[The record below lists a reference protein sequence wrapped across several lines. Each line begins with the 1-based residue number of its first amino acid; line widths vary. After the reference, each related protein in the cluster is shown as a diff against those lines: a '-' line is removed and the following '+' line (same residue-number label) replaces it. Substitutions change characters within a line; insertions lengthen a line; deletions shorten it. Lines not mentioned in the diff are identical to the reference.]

1 MSGLSIASYFPFTR
15 VKVVEQTIHGEDAR
29 SALIK
34 LEPDQRFRP
43 LCHDCGQAGL
53 VHSIGHV
60 RFVRDLSIASAQAT
74 FQVAYRRVWCDR
86 CGGAR
91 VERLSFCDASRRVTH
106 RLARYVYDLCKKMT
120 VSDRSEERRVGKEG
134 RSRWCPYHY

>member
-1 MSGLSIASYFPFTR
+1 MSGLSIARYFPFTR

-43 LCHDCGQAGL
+43 LCHDCGQTGA

-60 RFVRDLSIASAQAT
+60 RFVRDLSIASRILTAT
-74 FQVAYRRVWCDR
+74 SPAR
-86 CGGAR
+86 C
-91 VERLSFCDASRRVTH
+91 
-106 RLARYVYDLCKKMT
+106 
-120 VSDRSEERRVGKEG
+120 
-134 RSRWCPYHY
+134 P